1 MKVCIIDDNESI
13 TKLISKFLEMKGHE
27 SVIINGGREGL
38 DILEKEDFDSVV
50 LDLAMPEFSGEMIL
64 DGLNKSGRIANHRIC
79 VFTASS
85 TTDAELQELKNKG
98 ALHILKKPVD
108 LPNLVST
115 LEEINNSK

>member
-1 MKVCIIDDNESI
+1 MKVCVIDDNESI

-38 DILEKEDFDSVV
+38 DILEKEDFDAVV
-50 LDLAMPEFSGEMIL
+50 LDLAMPEFSGEMVL

-85 TTDAELQELKNKG
+85 ILDTELEKSY
-98 ALHILKKPVD
+98 V
-108 LPNLVST
+108 
-115 LEEINNSK
+115 